1 MHTFFSVANYNM
13 KAYIEPMKSL
23 LITLSLCFL
32 ATAPSHAQLPST
44 NGTVTIIPI
53 KGMIEPA
60 LLYVVRRGYDDA
72 VRNNA
77 DAIIFHMNTPG
88 GAVNA
93 AGEIISLI
101 GKNDIPT
108 YTYVDNGA
116 YSAGAFIALA
126 AGDIYMAPG
135 SVIGAATPMMMS
147 PMGGAQ
153 EMPEEVQEK
162 MTSAVSAM
170 VRAAAEQGGHDP
182 QLGEAMVR
190 ADIEY
195 KVGKKVISEAG
206 RLLTLTNT
214 EAEQLVG
221 RPKRSLLSS
230 GTVKN
235 LDELLVTIGLPNAE
249 QRVIEVTGAETIA
262 RSIAKIAPI
271 LMIIGM
277 GGLWLEFKTPG
288 FGVFGL
294 LGGTCLLLFFF
305 GHHIAGLS
313 GMEDVLFFLLG
324 VLLIGIEIFVTPGFG
339 VIGLGGLLIMLA
351 SLVNAMSERLPGSWR
366 PISFEPET
374 FTGPLTNVGIAFAG
388 SLLLTLIA
396 GKFLPKTR
404 AFASLTLHETIES
417 TPDQSDW
424 LGREGSTLCELRPS
438 GTALFDGE
446 KRDVITQG
454 EPIPVGT
461 PVRVIAIR
469 GIAFVVESL

>member
-1 MHTFFSVANYNM
+1 M
-13 KAYIEPMKSL
+13 KQ
-23 LITLSLCFL
+23 LITSLCL
-32 ATAPSHAQLPST
+32 LLLLLPQLPAET
-44 NGTVTIIPI
+44 NSVQKTVTIIPI
-53 KGMIEPA
+53 KDMIEPA

-72 VRNNA
+72 VRNQS
-77 DAIIFHMNTPG
+77 DAIIFHMDTPG

-108 YTYVDNGA
+108 YTYVDKGA

-162 MTSAVSAM
+162 MTSAVAAM

-182 QLGEAMVR
+182 KLGEAMVR
-190 ADIEY
+190 ADMEY
-195 KVGKKVISEAG
+195 KVGRKVISEAG

-221 RPKRSLLSS
+221 KEKKSLLSS
-230 GTVKN
+230 GTVK
-235 LDELLVTIGLPNAE
+235 DIDALLVEIGLPNAQ
-249 QRVIEVTGAETIA
+249 QRTIEVTGAESIA
-262 RSIAKIAPI
+262 RSIAKVAPI
-271 LMIIGM
+271 LMLIGM

-288 FGVFGL
+288 FGIFGL

-313 GMEDVLFFLLG
+313 GMEDVLFFMLG
-324 VLLIGIEIFVTPGFG
+324 VLLIGIEIFITPGFG
-339 VIGLGGLLIMLA
+339 FVGLGGLLIMLA
-351 SLVNAMSERLPGSWR
+351 SLINAMSERMPGSWQ
-366 PISFEPET
+366 PVSWEPET
-374 FTGPLTNVGIAFAG
+374 FITPLLNVAIAFGG
-388 SLLLTLIA
+388 SLLLAIIA
-396 GKFLPKTR
+396 GKYLPKTR
-404 AFASLTLHETIES
+404 AFSNLTLHETIENS
-417 TPDQSDW
+417 TERNEDL
-424 LGREGSTLCELRPS
+424 LGLEGITLSELRPS
-438 GTALFDGE
+438 GSALFQDQ

-454 EPIPVGT
+454 DFIAKGT
-461 PVRVIAIR
+461 PVRIIAQQ
-469 GIAFVVESL
+469 GIACVVEPI

>member
-1 MHTFFSVANYNM
+1 M
-13 KAYIEPMKSL
+13 KQ
-23 LITLSLCFL
+23 LITSLCL
-32 ATAPSHAQLPST
+32 LLLLLPQLPAET
-44 NGTVTIIPI
+44 NSVQKTVTIIPI
-53 KGMIEPA
+53 KDMIEPA

-72 VRNNA
+72 VRNQS
-77 DAIIFHMNTPG
+77 DAIIFHMDTPG

-108 YTYVDNGA
+108 YTYVDKGA

-162 MTSAVSAM
+162 MTSAVAAM

-182 QLGEAMVR
+182 KLGEAMVR
-190 ADIEY
+190 ADMEY
-195 KVGKKVISEAG
+195 KVGRKVISEAG

-221 RPKRSLLSS
+221 KEKKSLLSS
-230 GTVKN
+230 GTVK
-235 LDELLVTIGLPNAE
+235 DIDALLVEIGLPNAQ
-249 QRVIEVTGAETIA
+249 QRTIEVTGAESIA
-262 RSIAKIAPI
+262 RSIAKVAPI
-271 LMIIGM
+271 LMLIGM

-288 FGVFGL
+288 FGIFGL

-313 GMEDVLFFLLG
+313 GMEDVLFFMLG
-324 VLLIGIEIFVTPGFG
+324 VLLIGIEIFITPGFG
-339 VIGLGGLLIMLA
+339 FVGLGGLLIMLV
-351 SLVNAMSERLPGSWR
+351 SLINAMSERMPGSWQ
-366 PISFEPET
+366 PVSWEPET
-374 FTGPLTNVGIAFAG
+374 FTTPLLNVAIAFGG
-388 SLLLTLIA
+388 SLLLAIIA
-396 GKFLPKTR
+396 GKYLPKTR
-404 AFASLTLHETIES
+404 AFSNLTLHETIENS
-417 TPDQSDW
+417 TDRNEDL
-424 LGREGSTLCELRPS
+424 LGLEGITLSELRPS
-438 GTALFDGE
+438 GSALFQDQ

-454 EPIPVGT
+454 DFIAKGT
-461 PVRVIAIR
+461 PVRIIAQQ
-469 GIAFVVESL
+469 GIACVVEPI

>member
-388 SLLLTLIA
+388 SLLLTLFA

-417 TPDQSDW
+417 TPDQCDW
-424 LGREGSTLCELRPS
+424 LEREGSKEFELRPS